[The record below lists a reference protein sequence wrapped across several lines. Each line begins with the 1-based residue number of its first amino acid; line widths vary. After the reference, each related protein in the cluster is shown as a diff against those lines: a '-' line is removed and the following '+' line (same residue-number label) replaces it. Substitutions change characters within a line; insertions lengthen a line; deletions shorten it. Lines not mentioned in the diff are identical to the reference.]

1 MESTLRVV
9 FHKVVFIGKVNFDY
23 SRIEEKILILSCS
36 FFNRCTFINTKLR
49 KLNLEDLNKPIAKE
63 EYEPFFFTYKE
74 NLSDE
79 LIEKIKAPFLPPNL
93 VFDSIS
99 FDSETL
105 FTRMDLREVEFY
117 NCDVSNIKFS
127 RCDWNT
133 NKKRLVLRKEE
144 LDYRDSEAHYRQLK
158 KNFDSE
164 KNWELSGYSYVS
176 EMQMRKK
183 RLWKEKRFVDWVI
196 YKFYDLFGGYTQDYI
211 RPLLC
216 LFILSGISTVIYYFM
231 DYSVL
236 KAFQR
241 GVKGSIP
248 YLQIDIEKPFY
259 GYWLIWKNIQLV
271 LSGTFIAFFILA
283 LRKRFKQ

>member
-1 MESTLRVV
+1 
-9 FHKVVFIGKVNFDY
+9 
-23 SRIEEKILILSCS
+23 
-36 FFNRCTFINTKLR
+36 
-49 KLNLEDLNKPIAKE
+49 
-63 EYEPFFFTYKE
+63 
-74 NLSDE
+74 
-79 LIEKIKAPFLPPNL
+79 
-93 VFDSIS
+93 
-99 FDSETL
+99 
-105 FTRMDLREVEFY
+105 
-117 NCDVSNIKFS
+117 
-127 RCDWNT
+127 
-133 NKKRLVLRKEE
+133 
-144 LDYRDSEAHYRQLK
+144 
-158 KNFDSE
+158 
-164 KNWELSGYSYVS
+164 
-176 EMQMRKK
+176 MRKK